1 MSATEAVLTAP
12 APMPRLASLDV
23 FRGVTIACM
32 MLVNNPGSEHV
43 YTPLEH
49 ADWHGWTFT
58 DTVFPFFLWIVGV
71 AMTLSFARRVERGA
85 DRGKLLLHALQR
97 SAVIFG
103 VGLLLNGFPYYHLS
117 TLRIPGVLSRIA
129 VCYLIA
135 AAIFLFTKVRGQV
148 IAIVVLLAGYWML
161 MKLVPVPGVGAG
173 HLGKEANFAHWI
185 DSLVLTGH
193 MWSHTK
199 TWDPEGIVSTLP
211 AIATVLFGI
220 LAGHLLRSRRSP
232 AERTSWLFFGG
243 NALICLGLILNVW
256 MPINKNLWTTSF
268 SVFMAGLA
276 TVVFAIWYWLID
288 VQRSG
293 RLRWWTRPFAI
304 YGMNAIAVYILS
316 GLIGRLMSLFHW
328 HAPVFDTL
336 FAPLSA
342 NPENA
347 SLYYAIAFTLM
358 LYLAAYAM
366 YRRGWFLK
374 F

>member
-161 MKLVPVPGVGAG
+161 MTLALDRQSRPHRPHVVAYQNLGSRG
-173 HLGKEANFAHWI
+173 HRQHAARDCHRAI
-185 DSLVLTGH
+185 R
-193 MWSHTK
+193 HTRR
-199 TWDPEGIVSTLP
+199 PSA
-211 AIATVLFGI
+211 AIA
-220 LAGHLLRSRRSP
+220 P
-232 AERTSWLFFGG
+232 
-243 NALICLGLILNVW
+243 
-256 MPINKNLWTTSF
+256 
-268 SVFMAGLA
+268 
-276 TVVFAIWYWLID
+276 
-288 VQRSG
+288 QSG
-293 RLRWWTRPFAI
+293 
-304 YGMNAIAVYILS
+304 
-316 GLIGRLMSLFHW
+316 
-328 HAPVFDTL
+328 
-336 FAPLSA
+336 
-342 NPENA
+342 
-347 SLYYAIAFTLM
+347 
-358 LYLAAYAM
+358 
-366 YRRGWFLK
+366 
-374 F
+374 